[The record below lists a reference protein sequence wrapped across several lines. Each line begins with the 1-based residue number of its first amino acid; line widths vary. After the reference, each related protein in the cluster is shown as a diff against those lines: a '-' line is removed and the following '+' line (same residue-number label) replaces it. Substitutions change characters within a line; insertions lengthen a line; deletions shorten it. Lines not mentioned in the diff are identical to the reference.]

1 MGLVLAV
8 SGIIGFALFVYLA
21 FVLFKGESL

>member
-1 MGLVLAV
+1 MGAV
-8 SGIIGFALFVYLA
+8 SAIAGIIGLALFVYLV

>member
-1 MGLVLAV
+1 MGVVLAIA
-8 SGIIGFALFVYLA
+8 GIIGLALFAYLV